1 MSFETFYGNRS
12 KAGLIIFSLLFFMNG
27 CISTFKHPVK
37 PQPARVGSFSNV
49 YKNGLSQ
56 LPGPKEKVYAAVYS
70 FRDQT
75 GQYKLS
81 ENVSN
86 WSTAVTQGA
95 TSILL
100 QSLEESGWFNTIE
113 REGLSN
119 LLNER
124 RIIRQ
129 TQQQYKGNGSNLSP
143 LLYAGIII
151 EGGIIAYESNI
162 RTGGVGARYFGTG
175 ASGEYREDQITIYLR
190 AVSTSS
196 GRILKTVHS
205 SKTLLSQK
213 LDMGVFR
220 YVSLKRLLEAET
232 GYTYNEPSFV
242 AVQAA
247 IDKAVL
253 ALIIEGTQENLWAL
267 ENPDDINNEVFN
279 DYFDEKAQAS
289 KTDYLGNITLEDKKA
304 YSTGLSFSPTLYDG
318 DLGAGKL
325 QPNGTLELGFL
336 RNKAFQVVLNA
347 SVGKAASKNDYENYV
362 ASTSILFHYDVFRHL
377 ASTPYFRFGYGLLSA
392 DSENWFDQ
400 EAELNENL
408 FQFLQLGIGYQWKVK
423 NKPLYFKMGVDSQL
437 LLDDDFDDFSYGN
450 YSDRLWYFSVG
461 LEYRFDLSKKQ

>member
-1 MSFETFYGNRS
+1 MSLKAIFIIRS
-12 KAGLIIFSLLFFMNG
+12 GIGLILIAFNFILGG
-27 CISTFKHPVK
+27 CISSFKHPIK
-37 PQPARVGSFSNV
+37 PEPARLGEFSQV
-49 YKNGLSQ
+49 YKKELSR
-56 LPGPKEKVYAAVYS
+56 LPSPKEKVYAAVYN

-81 ENVSN
+81 ETVSN

-95 TSILL
+95 TSVLL
-100 QSLEESGWFNTIE
+100 QSLEESGWFITIE

-129 TQQQYKGNGSNLSP
+129 TQEQYKGNSSSLSP

-162 RTGGVGARYFGTG
+162 RTGGIGARYFGTG
-175 ASGEYREDQITIYLR
+175 ASGEYREDQVTIYLR

-196 GRILKTVHS
+196 GKILKTVHS

-253 ALIIEGTQENLWAL
+253 ALIVEGLQDNLWTL
-267 ENPDDINNEVFN
+267 NDPEDVDSEVISE
-279 DYFDEKAQAS
+279 YFKEKEQAS
-289 KTDYLGNITLEDKKA
+289 KTDYLGNMTLENRKA
-304 YSTGLSFSPTLYDG
+304 FSVGAAFSPSLYDG
-318 DLGAGKL
+318 DLNAGKM
-325 QPNGTLELGFL
+325 QPHGSFEIGVL
-336 RNKAFQVVLNA
+336 RNKTFQLILNA
-347 SVGKAASKNDYENYV
+347 GAGMAAGKSEFEKYV
-362 ASTSILFHYDVFRHL
+362 ASSSILLHYDVFKNL
-377 ASTPYFRFGYGLLSA
+377 SSTPFLRIGYGLLHHDNESLFA
-392 DSENWFDQ
+392 NKPVW
-400 EAELNENL
+400 NENL
-408 FQFLQLGIGYQWKVK
+408 FQFLNLGVGYQWKVK
-423 NKPLYFKMGVDSQL
+423 DKPLYLKMGIDSQVFL
-437 LLDDDFDDFSYGN
+437 NDGFDDFSYGN
-450 YSDRLWYFSVG
+450 YYDRLWYFTLGV
-461 LEYRFDLSKKQ
+461 EYRLNLFK

>member
-1 MSFETFYGNRS
+1 MS
-12 KAGLIIFSLLFFMNG
+12 G
-27 CISTFKHPVK
+27 CISTFKHPIQ
-37 PQPARVGSFSNV
+37 PQPARLGEFSDV
-49 YKNGLSQ
+49 YKKGLSR
-56 LPGPKEKVYAAVYS
+56 LPTPKEKIYAAVYS

-81 ENVSN
+81 ESVSN

-95 TSILL
+95 TSVLL

-129 TQQQYKGNGSNLSP
+129 TQQQYKGNGTNLSP

-175 ASGEYREDQITIYLR
+175 ASGEYREDQVTIYLR

-196 GRILKTVHS
+196 GSILKTVHS

-253 ALIIEGTQENLWAL
+253 ALIIEGIQDNLWAL
-267 ENPDDINNEVFN
+267 SDSEDVNSEIFSE
-279 DYFDEKAQAS
+279 YFKEKEEAS
-289 KTDYLGNITLEDKKA
+289 KTDYLGNITLESQKNF
-304 YSTGLSFSPTLYDG
+304 SLGLGFSPSLYDG
-318 DLGAGKL
+318 DLGEGKL
-325 QPNGTLELGFL
+325 QSGGTLELGFF
-336 RNKAFQVVLNA
+336 RKKPFQLILNTN
-347 SVGKAASKNDYENYV
+347 VGKAASRNEFDSYV
-362 ASTSILFHYDVFRHL
+362 ASTSLLFHYDVFRNL
-377 ASTPYFRFGYGLLSA
+377 SSTPYFRFGYGMLYQDA
-392 DSENWFDQ
+392 
-400 EAELNENL
+400 ENL
-408 FQFLQLGIGYQWKVK
+408 FDTKPEMNENIFQYLQLGMGYQWKVK
-423 NKPLYFKMGVDSQL
+423 NKPFYIKMGVDSQIFL
-437 LLDDDFDDFSYGN
+437 NDDFDDFSYGN
-450 YSDRLWYFSVG
+450 YSDRLWYFSLG
-461 LEYRFDLSKKQ
+461 FEYRFNLSKKQ